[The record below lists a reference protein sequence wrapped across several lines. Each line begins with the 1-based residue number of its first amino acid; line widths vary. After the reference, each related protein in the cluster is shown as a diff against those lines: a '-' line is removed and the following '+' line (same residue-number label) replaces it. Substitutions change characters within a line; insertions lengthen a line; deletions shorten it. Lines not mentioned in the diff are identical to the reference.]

1 MKNRKDKA
9 RIELERRQSRTPLF
23 DALRNYV
30 KEGTLS
36 FHVPGHKHGKGLPE
50 FTRFVGKNVM
60 NIDLTI
66 MPDLDSIYKPHGPLK
81 AAQDLAAEAFGADRA
96 HFLSN
101 GTTSGIHAMLMATL
115 GPGDKFIVPRNAH
128 KSVISAMIL
137 TGAEPVYIQP
147 YVDNYLGVA
156 MAITADEVRQALRQ
170 QPEAKAIFVINTTF
184 YGMAPE
190 LERIVEIADDYE
202 IPVLVDEAHGAH
214 LRFHPHL
221 PISAME
227 AGADMAALS
236 THKLLGS
243 LTQSSLLLTQGD
255 LIDHDYAKTTLNLT
269 QTTSPSYPLLASLD
283 VSRKQIFFRGQEM
296 LTQAINLANWA
307 RYEINNSIPGLY
319 VYGNDMVGQPGCHEY
334 DPTKLCI
341 NVRALG
347 ISGFEMERILRQGF
361 HIQVDLSDLYNV
373 LAVVSIAD
381 TKETVRT
388 LVHALTEIAR
398 KYTVQDVREQPI
410 ELPPIPALAYLPR
423 EAFYAENKRVPLDQ
437 AKGKI
442 VAEMLMAYPPGI
454 PLICPGEILTQDII
468 DYVRMLK
475 AADAEIYGTEDPTA
489 EHIKIIR

>member
-1 MKNRKDKA
+1 MKIRRDHT
-9 RIELERRQSRTPLF
+9 RIALERRQSRTPLF

-30 KEGTLS
+30 REGVMS

-50 FTRFVGKNVM
+50 FTRFVGRNVM

-66 MPDLDSIYKPHGPLK
+66 MPDLDSIYKPHGPIK
-81 AAQDLAAEAFGADRA
+81 AAQDLSAEAFGGEYA

-101 GTTSGIHAMLMATL
+101 GTTSGVQCMLASTL
-115 GPGDKFIVPRNAH
+115 KPGDKFIVPRNAH

-156 MAITADEVRQALRQ
+156 MALTADEVRQAVRQ
-170 QPEAKAIFVINTTF
+170 HPEAKAIFVINTTF

-190 LERIVEIADDYE
+190 LERIVEIARDYE

-214 LRFHPHL
+214 LKFHPSL
-221 PISAME
+221 PMSGME
-227 AGADMAALS
+227 AGADMSALS

-243 LTQSSLLLTQGD
+243 MTQSSLLLTQGE
-255 LIDHDYAKTTLNLT
+255 LVNHDYVKTTLNLS

-283 VSRKQIFFRGQEM
+283 VARKQIFFRGQEM
-296 LTQAINLANWA
+296 LTHAINLANWA
-307 RYEINNSIPGLY
+307 RYEINNTIPGLY
-319 VYGNDMVGQPGCHEY
+319 VYGNDMVGQPGCYEY

-347 ISGFEMERILRQGF
+347 ITGFEMERILRQGF

-373 LAVVSIAD
+373 LAVVTMAD
-381 TKETVRT
+381 NKESVRY
-388 LVHALTEIAR
+388 LVHALAEIAR
-398 KYTVQDVREQPI
+398 KYPVHDVREQPI
-410 ELPPIPALAYLPR
+410 ELPPLPALAYLPR
-423 EAFYAENKRVPLDQ
+423 EAFYAETKRVPIEQ
-437 AKGKI
+437 ARGKI

-468 DYVRMLK
+468 DYVHLLQE
-475 AADAEIYGTEDPTA
+475 AEAQIYGTEDPSA
-489 EHIKIIR
+489 EYIKIIR